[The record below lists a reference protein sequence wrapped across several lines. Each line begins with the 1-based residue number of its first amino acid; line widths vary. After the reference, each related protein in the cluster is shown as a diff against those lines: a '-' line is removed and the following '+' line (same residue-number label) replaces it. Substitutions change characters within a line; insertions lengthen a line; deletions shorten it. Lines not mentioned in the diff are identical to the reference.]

1 MNNYSRITKTNIL
14 PINKV
19 ETDVTSSQ
27 LNTSDAVHT
36 DTVIIGA
43 GPAGLAVGACLQL
56 AQVPYIILEQND
68 RVGSAWHQHYDRLR
82 LNTDKSHSE
91 LPYFQYPKRCPRY
104 PSRLDLIGYLEA
116 YACHFQLKP
125 RFGQQ
130 VISAHYAGHCW
141 EVRTQDTLYRAT
153 NLVVAAGYTREPN
166 IPIWEGQDLFHGP
179 ILHSSRYRNG
189 RPFKGQKV
197 LVIGFGNSGGEIAL
211 DLWEHGAQPSIAIR
225 SAVNV
230 LPRELFGIP
239 IMSIGIIQR
248 KLPLRLADAINGTIL
263 RAVIG
268 DLTKYGLRKLPHGP
282 FTQIQ
287 HAARIP
293 LIDIGTT
300 KVIKQGGITVYSGV
314 KRFKE
319 DSVVFSDGRQ
329 VNFDGVILATGFR
342 PRVNAFLEGNSAV
355 YDENGMPCSS
365 GHEMDISGLF
375 FCGYYVPPTG
385 MLREIGMEAKRISAA
400 IAGKGTVPI

>member
-1 MNNYSRITKTNIL
+1 LNIFT
-14 PINKV
+14 INKT
-19 ETDVTSSQ
+19 ESDVTSQASI
-27 LNTSDAVHT
+27 SDAVHT

-56 AQVPYIILEQND
+56 AKVPFIILEQND
-68 RVGSAWHQHYDRLR
+68 RVGSAWHQHYDRLC
-82 LNTDKSHSE
+82 LNTEKSHSE
-91 LPYFQYPKRCPRY
+91 LPYFSFPKGCPRY
-104 PSRLDLIGYLEA
+104 PARLDLIDYLEA

-130 VISAHYAGHCW
+130 VISARYTNHCW
-141 EVRTQDTLYRAT
+141 EVRTQDALYFAT

-166 IPIWEGQDLFHGP
+166 VPTWEGQDLFHGS
-179 ILHSSRYRNG
+179 ILHSSQYRNG
-189 RPFKGQKV
+189 GSFKDQRV

-211 DLWEHGAQPSIAIR
+211 DLWEHGAQPSIAVR

-230 LPRELFGIP
+230 IPRELFGIP
-239 IMSIGIIQR
+239 IMSIGIVQR
-248 KLPLRLADAINGTIL
+248 KLPLRLADAINSTIF

-282 FTQIQ
+282 STQIQ

-300 KVIKQGGITVYSGV
+300 KVIKQGGITVYSGIES
-314 KRFKE
+314 FTE
-319 DSVVFSDGRQ
+319 DRVVFSDGRQ
-329 VNFDGVILATGFR
+329 VNFDAVILATGFR

-355 YDENGMPCSS
+355 YDENGTPCSS
-365 GHEMDISGLF
+365 GHEMDIPGLF

-400 IAGKGTVPI
+400 IAQKR